1 MCSWSRINFLVLEL
15 VDYYSRVQT
24 LWYTGSSD
32 GQTKVV
38 REGDNGVAYA
48 WNLREQKWDKVII
61 FYILHCLYQAF
72 CYALVFMWLWNHPF
86 LYFASFHLLVATV
99 SIFSCT
105 CNPQKLYA
113 ALFRFDWKHF
123 RKWTYHFSA
132 SSSSNKFHLFTLCY
146 IRVIDFVL
154 TRLERLLMDRTTA
167 QNVLFLMELN
177 MITVSIFISE
187 ISNQTHYQL

>member
-105 CNPQKLYA
+105 CIHKNYMLLY
-113 ALFRFDWKHF
+113 LGLTGNILENEHITFLLQVLQTSFI
-123 RKWTYHFSA
+123 Y
-132 SSSSNKFHLFTLCY
+132 LLC
-146 IRVIDFVL
+146 VIS
-154 TRLERLLMDRTTA
+154 
-167 QNVLFLMELN
+167 
-177 MITVSIFISE
+177 VSLI
-187 ISNQTHYQL
+187 LC